1 MPAPGKPSNH
11 PIYPRPVSPLHYEPL
26 YTRPEDVLWEQD
38 SAEDRSDNDEGVR
51 AAKRRR
57 IEKLGEAYLRG
68 DELLILSAGIRGPLG
83 DGWINPWKK
92 RKRRR
97 AVSGRAGSDFQRKA
111 EVPETV
117 QRADVGRD
125 DEQTKAVLRTEKPKI
140 EVAIHTV
147 EQKRSIPAVKELE
160 DARRLHGQH
169 DPFAANGNISKRAEI
184 LEEPHTE
191 SWLKKNCFDVR
202 SARNI
207 YAEDA
212 QLQLSSPS
220 SRSKPKCPSE
230 RIASPNAEYDARQPP
245 ILPLPDSSDGR
256 AETMIKLL
264 RRRNDPPKPPISHR
278 AQHIADDRTDKQ
290 PQPTSC
296 EAERPAPSEPTEPST
311 NSDTQERVENKT
323 VEQTT
328 TNPDESNGQKLPS
341 PAAQASSVRHNTL
354 QTQNSLAQEL
364 SVSIFLS
371 ATDEP
376 DVRTSPPIISSNDN
390 DPALSKRQER
400 EQGSTDAHRMPP
412 PTLSTVTS
420 NTTVVSV
427 LPSAQAEPR
436 AHAPPPNESL
446 PSTGDK
452 LSEETHDHLHSDEN
466 TSFQFST
473 QAAIAAAHHQ
483 LQNELTTPQRPNDQ
497 LAAAMTTNPSTT
509 KAKSKSGITLFSA
522 FNKPDKTPIT
532 DGSLNTQ
539 TMLNAVTPF
548 DLHTTI
554 KKVFPSIP
562 PADAESPTLA
572 NGKSVTKRTRRKV
585 RKKASFAPDAAS
597 TAGSNSGSSQG
608 SIKAS
613 LKVCKHAAEM
623 HMLNSTKKAENRE
636 MAASADSTG
645 PEVSEFGKLGL
656 DMETSVEDH
665 VDEPEPAPPATTEG
679 GEGEEKE
686 EEEEEEE
693 EEAEVTAVV
702 DSFSLSKHTSTNQ
715 TWSKTTTTNESAGAK
730 QDAQMAGPAGMAILP
745 PHVPL
750 QQSNSS
756 VNSARDRDGAI
767 GVALEENENEN
778 EGGGEGQKP
787 FDLSAAMDEVGS
799 FLQSWDTEREV
810 RQIKKT
816 SQHQSIDVNINQ
828 IEADERTMGTAK
840 GKGTPDLRTPLRQLR
855 HRSKR

>member
-1 MPAPGKPSNH
+1 MPALGKPSNH

-38 SAEDRSDNDEGVR
+38 SAGDRSDNDEVVR

-68 DELLILSAGIRGPLG
+68 DGLLILSAGIRGPLG

-92 RKRRR
+92 RKRRKG
-97 AVSGRAGSDFQRKA
+97 VSGRAGSDVQRKA

-125 DEQTKAVLRTEKPKI
+125 DEQAKAVLHTKKPKI

-147 EQKRSIPAVKELE
+147 EQKRSIPAVQELE
-160 DARRLHGQH
+160 DARHLHGQH
-169 DPFAANGNISKRAEI
+169 DPFAANANIPKSKKTP
-184 LEEPHTE
+184 EEPHPE
-191 SWLKKNCFDVR
+191 SWLKKDRFDVR
-202 SARNI
+202 SPRDI

-220 SRSKPKCPSE
+220 SRSKPPCPSE
-230 RIASPNAEYDARQPP
+230 RTASPKAEYDAPQPP
-245 ILPLPDSSDGR
+245 ILPLPDASDGR

-264 RRRNDPPKPPISHR
+264 RRRNDPPKSPISHR
-278 AQHIADDRTDKQ
+278 AQHIADARMDKQ

-296 EAERPAPSEPTEPST
+296 EAERPAPPEPTEPST

-328 TNPDESNGQKLPS
+328 TNPDESNGQKPPLP
-341 PAAQASSVRHNTL
+341 PAQASSVERNTL

-364 SVSIFLS
+364 SASVFLS
-371 ATDEP
+371 AIDEP
-376 DVRTSPPIISSNDN
+376 DVRTSPPLISSNDN
-390 DPALSKRQER
+390 DPALSKQQER
-400 EQGSTDAHRMPP
+400 EQGPIDAHRMPP

-446 PSTGDK
+446 LSTGDK
-452 LSEETHDHLHSDEN
+452 LSEKTHDHLHCDEN
-466 TSFQFST
+466 ISFQFST
-473 QAAIAAAHHQ
+473 QAAIVAAHCQ
-483 LQNELTTPQRPNDQ
+483 LQNELTTPQSPNDQ
-497 LAAAMTTNPSTT
+497 LAAAITSNPSTT

-522 FNKPDKTPIT
+522 FNKPGKTPLA
-532 DGSLNTQ
+532 DGSPNTQ
-539 TMLNAVTPF
+539 KMLNAVTPF

-554 KKVFPSIP
+554 KKGFPSIP

-572 NGKSVTKRTRRKV
+572 NCKAVTKGTRRKV

-623 HMLNSTKKAENRE
+623 HSLNSTKKAENRGV
-636 MAASADSTG
+636 AASAGSTG

-656 DMETSVEDH
+656 DMETSVEDQ
-665 VDEPEPAPPATTEG
+665 VDEPEPALPATTG
-679 GEGEEKE
+679 GGEEEEKEGEEE
-686 EEEEEEE
+686 
-693 EEAEVTAVV
+693 EVTAVV

-715 TWSKTTTTNESAGAK
+715 TWCKTTTTSESAGAK

-745 PHVPL
+745 HHVPL
-750 QQSNSS
+750 QQSDTSISN
-756 VNSARDRDGAI
+756 ARDRASGI
-767 GVALEENENEN
+767 GGALEEDGNENENEN
-778 EGGGEGQKP
+778 EGEGQKT

-810 RQIKKT
+810 RQIKR
-816 SQHQSIDVNINQ
+816 SQFQSMDAKENH
-828 IEADERTMGTAK
+828 IETDQRRMGTGNGN
-840 GKGTPDLRTPLRQLR
+840 GKAIPELRTSLRQLR
-855 HRSKR
+855 HRSRR

>member
-1 MPAPGKPSNH
+1 MPALGKQSNH

-26 YTRPEDVLWEQD
+26 YTRPEDVLWQQD

-57 IEKLGEAYLRG
+57 VEKLGEAYLRG
-68 DELLILSAGIRGPLG
+68 DGLFILSAGIKGPLG
-83 DGWINPWKK
+83 DGWVNPWKK
-92 RKRRR
+92 RKRRKR
-97 AVSGRAGSDFQRKA
+97 VPGREGSDFQRKA

-117 QRADVGRD
+117 QRAEVGRD
-125 DEQTKAVLRTEKPKI
+125 DEQAKAVLRTKKPKI

-147 EQKRSIPAVKELE
+147 EQKRSVPAVKELE
-160 DARRLHGQH
+160 DVRHLHGQH
-169 DPFAANGNISKRAEI
+169 DPFTANGTISKSKETP
-184 LEEPHTE
+184 EEPHTE
-191 SWLKKNCFDVR
+191 SWLKKDRFDVR
-202 SARNI
+202 SPRDI

-220 SRSKPKCPSE
+220 SRSKPPCPSE
-230 RIASPNAEYDARQPP
+230 RTASPKAEYDRPQPP

-264 RRRNDPPKPPISHR
+264 RRRNDPPKSPKSHR
-278 AQHIADDRTDKQ
+278 AQHIADARTDKQ

-296 EAERPAPSEPTEPST
+296 EAERTAPPEPTEPST
-311 NSDTQERVENKT
+311 NFDTQEPVENKT

-328 TNPDESNGQKLPS
+328 TNADEFNGQKLPL
-341 PAAQASSVRHNTL
+341 PPAQASPVEQNTL
-354 QTQNSLAQEL
+354 QAQSSLAQEL
-364 SVSIFLS
+364 PASIYLS

-376 DVRTSPPIISSNDN
+376 DVRTSPPIIPFNDH
-390 DPALSKRQER
+390 DPALSEQQER
-400 EQGSTDAHRMPP
+400 EQGPTDAHRMPP
-412 PTLSTVTS
+412 PTLSTATS

-427 LPSAQAEPR
+427 LPSAQAEPT

-452 LSEETHDHLHSDEN
+452 LSEKPHDHLHRDGN

-483 LQNELTTPQRPNDQ
+483 LQKELTTPQSPNDPP
-497 LAAAMTTNPSTT
+497 AAAITTNTSTT

-522 FNKPDKTPIT
+522 FNKPDQTPIA

-539 TMLNAVTPF
+539 KMLNAVTPF

-554 KKVFPSIP
+554 RKVSSSIP

-572 NGKSVTKRTRRKV
+572 TYRPVTKRRKRKV
-585 RKKASFAPDAAS
+585 RKKASFAPEAAS

-623 HMLNSTKKAENRE
+623 HTLKKTENKE

-645 PEVSEFGKLGL
+645 PEVSEFGKFGL
-656 DMETSVEDH
+656 DMETSIEDQL
-665 VDEPEPAPPATTEG
+665 DKPEPVPPATTEEG
-679 GEGEEKE
+679 GE
-686 EEEEEEE
+686 
-693 EEAEVTAVV
+693 EVTAVV
-702 DSFSLSKHTSTNQ
+702 DSFSLSKSTSTNQ
-715 TWSKTTTTNESAGAK
+715 TPSKPTTTSESTGAK
-730 QDAQMAGPAGMAILP
+730 QDAQKAGPAGMAILP
-745 PHVPL
+745 PHVSS
-750 QQSNSS
+750 QQSKNSI
-756 VNSARDRDGAI
+756 NNARDKDSATGGAI
-767 GVALEENENEN
+767 EENENEG
-778 EGGGEGQKP
+778 EGEGEGQKT

-810 RQIKKT
+810 RQIRR
-816 SQHQSIDVNINQ
+816 SQHQSKDIDKNH
-828 IEADERTMGTAK
+828 IETDERRVGTA
-840 GKGTPDLRTPLRQLR
+840 KGTPDLRTSLRQLR
-855 HRSKR
+855 HRSRR